1 MQTAQKFI
9 VPVAIVIAG
18 GLIAAAVYFSNGQ
31 PATKAAVGGTDLA
44 ALAKGTTGAGV
55 LPEITVAPISNVDH
69 LQGSKEAKV
78 TIIEYSDTECPFCKR
93 YHDTLK
99 RIFAEYGAGNKV
111 AWVYR
116 HFPLDM
122 HKKAPK
128 EAEALECANELGGNE
143 VFWKYTDIIYTNTPS
158 NDGLD
163 HNKLYEFAATAG
175 LDKNAFKTCLDSGK
189 YADKIAAAKTA
200 GYDAGARGTPYT
212 VFLVKTGNKVETIPL
227 VGNDGRGLGA
237 VPYEGLKSIVEKF
250 LNS

>member
-1 MQTAQKFI
+1 MQSAQKFI
-9 VPVAIVIAG
+9 VPVAIIIAG

-31 PATKAAVGGTDLA
+31 PSTKAAVGTDLA
-44 ALAKGTTGAGV
+44 ALAKGTPSEA
-55 LPEITVAPISNVDH
+55 LAEITVAPVTSVDH
-69 LQGSKEAKV
+69 LQGSKDAKV

-93 YHDTLK
+93 YHDTLEK
-99 RIFAEYGAGNKV
+99 IFAEYGASNKV
-111 AWVYR
+111 AWIYR

-128 EAEALECANELGGNE
+128 EAEALECANELGGNDA
-143 VFWKYTDIIYTNTPS
+143 FWKYTDVIYTNTPS

-163 HNKLYEFAATAG
+163 HSKLYEFAATVG
-175 LDKNAFKTCLDSGK
+175 LDKAAFKTCLDSGK
-189 YADKIAAAKTA
+189 YADKIATAKAA

-237 VPYEGLKSIVEKF
+237 IPYEGLKSIVEKF